1 MTKSLTHDE
10 IIKKIQMSSSL
21 LMEVANDP
29 DLMDAEYVVI
39 KDLVA
44 KVQQLEDYFQEI
56 RE

>member
-1 MTKSLTHDE
+1 MQSLTHDE
-10 IIKKIQMSSSL
+10 IIKKIQMSSTL
-21 LMEVANDP
+21 LMEVAKDP

-44 KVQQLEDYFQEI
+44 KVQQLEDYFREI